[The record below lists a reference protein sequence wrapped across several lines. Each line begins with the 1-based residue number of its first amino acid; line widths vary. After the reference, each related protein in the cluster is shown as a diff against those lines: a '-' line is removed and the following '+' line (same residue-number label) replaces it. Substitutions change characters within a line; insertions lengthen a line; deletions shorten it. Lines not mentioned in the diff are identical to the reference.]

1 MPSFSP
7 PPAIENPRS
16 GYGGGLH
23 PPQSGGGDDNGP
35 GDSFPDY
42 GRRLHSA
49 RLALLLGL
57 CSITVIFVML
67 TAVFAY
73 LRHGAFVFDVHGG
86 SYIRQWA
93 QVVLPVRLLLINTA
107 VLLLSSF
114 SMEMSRRSSAREQ
127 ALAPLR
133 SIPGIKLDPNFAV
146 PWLTIT
152 IMLGLMFLAGQW
164 IAWQWFSAHGFHLST
179 RKPSLFFYVLTA
191 AHAVHLTVGI
201 LALLYAGFAALLRRP
216 IEHRRIV
223 IEVVSWYWHFMGVLW
238 IYVFGL
244 LEFAK

>member
-1 MPSFSP
+1 M
-7 PPAIENPRS
+7 
-16 GYGGGLH
+16 H